1 MGFIYGGNYDFIMAE
16 GENKMK
22 IFEDNEVANSVW
34 DFFLNADEDF
44 QIMMQN
50 IHVHK
55 EEIPLQISTIL
66 FPILG
71 NIFHHMSQVS
81 LQNLG
86 LDDEDKIPLLD
97 ALEQT
102 QLKIL
107 SDPNFEKSINQIMPQ
122 FMANQIFKGGF

>member
-1 MGFIYGGNYDFIMAE
+1 MAE
-16 GENKMK
+16 GDNEMT
-22 IFEDNEVANSVW
+22 IFDDKEVANSVW

-86 LDDEDKIPLLD
+86 LDDDDKIPLLD

-107 SDPNFEKSINQIMPQ
+107 SDPNFEKSINQIMPA
-122 FMANQIFKGGF
+122 FMANQMFKGGF